1 MLMKNLKSVTSMA
14 ILSMFVVGCVSQN
27 NPVQQQPKVDTVK
40 VSEVNKIDL
49 GYKNGATLSVNM
61 KFGSQA
67 QKFGIK
73 AIHKGF
79 FGTPSLNQVELRL
92 HTAPGTGI
100 ANRWSA
106 APQAIAPK
114 LFGNGTPGSVNA
126 NNNIKFSGLK
136 PNTTYYLSAR
146 AYSDFVNPTAG
157 STTGLSVDAAG
168 TTLTGT
174 ATTWN
179 TNGPGKLMPG
189 DRIRGTYGAAFDAR
203 VVSVTNDTTITV
215 SPSIGTTGVTNPN
228 WTVWKNVVAGAGA
241 GTILGGAGGMLD
253 NGTADLFTGGG
264 GGTAPALFN
273 AAGTNEENA
282 ALDAGGVLTVTN
294 DMTPGGGATGSAP
307 ANQSLDMIIQ
317 LVKDVGAS
325 VDGTV
330 AVRNG
335 DVLAGATEAI
345 TP

>member
-1 MLMKNLKSVTSMA
+1 MRNLKSVTSMA

-27 NPVQQQPKVDTVK
+27 TPVQQQPKVDTVK
-40 VSEVNKIDL
+40 VSEVNKVDL
-49 GYKNGATLSVNM
+49 GYKNGATVSVNM

-79 FGTPSLNQVELRL
+79 FGVPSLNQVELRL
-92 HTAPGTGI
+92 HTAPG
-100 ANRWSA
+100 ANINARWAS
-106 APQAIAPK
+106 PFVVSK

-126 NNNIKFSGLK
+126 NNPIKFSGLK
-136 PNTTYYLSAR
+136 PSTSYYLSAR

-157 STTGLSVDAAG
+157 NTTGLTADAAG

-174 ATTWN
+174 GTTWN
-179 TNGPGKLMPG
+179 TNGPGKLAVG
-189 DRIRGTYGAAFDAR
+189 DKLKLAYAAVPTEVR
-203 VVSVTNDTTITV
+203 VVSIGSDTSITIAPPVTASSTSDT
-215 SPSIGTTGVTNPN
+215 G
-228 WTVWKNVVAGAGA
+228 WMVWKNVVAGAGT
-241 GTILGGAGGMLD
+241 GNILGGAGGMLD

-273 AAGTNEENA
+273 AAGTLEESIS
-282 ALDAGGVLTVTN
+282 LDAGGVLTVNN

-307 ANQSLDMIIQ
+307 VNNNFDMIVQ
-317 LVKDVGAS
+317 LIKDVGAS
-325 VDGTV
+325 VDGSV
-330 AVRNG
+330 AVRTG
-335 DVLAGATEAI
+335 DVLGVGSEAI